1 MIDPAGPALDALL
14 SWGDVVRRDL
24 PWRRT
29 RDPFAILVAEVMLQ
43 QTQVDRVIPR
53 WLRFLERWATPASLA
68 AAGLSDVLVEWSGL
82 GYPRRAR
89 NLHLAAGEVVERFA
103 GSLPRDLD
111 ALLSLPGVG
120 AYTARAVQVFAFEVD
135 TGVVDTNIA
144 RVLARVTGRRL
155 TAREAQALAD
165 AAVPPGRS
173 WEHNQTLMDLGATV
187 CRRRPTCEACPIAEW
202 CSWRR
207 DAGESADPAI
217 GSAGASGRQA
227 RFEGSDRQLRGRL
240 MAALAVGDVAL
251 DDVGRVVA
259 LPDDPQRCARVV
271 ASLVRDGLVAVVD
284 DGAGGAGGAVRAG
297 SAAMVRLGGAPPAPR
312 PG

>member
-173 WEHNQTLMDLGATV
+173 WEHNQTLMDLGAT
-187 CRRRPTCEACPIAEW
+187 
-202 CSWRR
+202 S
-207 DAGESADPAI
+207 
-217 GSAGASGRQA
+217 
-227 RFEGSDRQLRGRL
+227 SD
-240 MAALAVGDVAL
+240 V
-251 DDVGRVVA
+251 
-259 LPDDPQRCARVV
+259 
-271 ASLVRDGLVAVVD
+271 
-284 DGAGGAGGAVRAG
+284 
-297 SAAMVRLGGAPPAPR
+297 
-312 PG
+312 